1 MGRSSSLRVVWVLT
15 AVINS
20 VMLGQNAKPV
30 NASSP
35 ESPALQTAVAAPA
48 TKNESLSDKTDQ
60 KDSRGWL
67 PPGEDP
73 ENHLIS
79 PFLKH
84 LVQDQQAFWT
94 APLDLHKDD
103 WKWLAPFA
111 GFTGAMIASDGWIS
125 KQLPDAPSQLKR
137 SKDVSDYTVYSMV
150 GVSGASFLLGQL
162 THDDHL
168 QEAGLLSGEAAIN
181 STAVAYFLKEIT
193 QRPRPYQGNEHGSF
207 FEGGGSFPS
216 EHSAVAWSVASVWA
230 HEYPGK
236 LSQILAY
243 GLASAVSVT
252 RVTSKQHFASDVAIG
267 SALGWYFGREVYRA
281 HHDRELGG
289 TSWDSP
295 LPESTGEKTR
305 NPENMGSPYVPLDSW
320 VYPAIERLSALGYI
334 QTAYLGIRPWTRME
348 CARLLGEASDQA
360 SGDSD
365 ENGQAAEILTELAA
379 EFQSE
384 TSRLNGSEN
393 LGVSVDSVYTRVT
406 SISGPPLVDGYHFGQ
421 TIINDFGRPYGEGF
435 NNVSGVTAHA
445 VAGPLAF
452 GNNSMLSAIPIS
464 ENLFSKP
471 T

>member
-1 MGRSSSLRVVWVLT
+1 MMGRSSSLRVVWVLT

-20 VMLGQNAKPV
+20 VMLGQNAEPV

-181 STAVAYFLKEIT
+181 STAVATFSRRLRSGRAPTRAMSMDRFSKAAIRFPPST
-193 QRPRPYQGNEHGSF
+193 RPS
-207 FEGGGSFPS
+207 
-216 EHSAVAWSVASVWA
+216 
-230 HEYPGK
+230 PG
-236 LSQILAY
+236 
-243 GLASAVSVT
+243 
-252 RVTSKQHFASDVAIG
+252 R
-267 SALGWYFGREVYRA
+267 W
-281 HHDRELGG
+281 
-289 TSWDSP
+289 P
-295 LPESTGEKTR
+295 
-305 NPENMGSPYVPLDSW
+305 
-320 VYPAIERLSALGYI
+320 
-334 QTAYLGIRPWTRME
+334 
-348 CARLLGEASDQA
+348 
-360 SGDSD
+360 
-365 ENGQAAEILTELAA
+365 
-379 EFQSE
+379 
-384 TSRLNGSEN
+384 
-393 LGVSVDSVYTRVT
+393 
-406 SISGPPLVDGYHFGQ
+406 
-421 TIINDFGRPYGEGF
+421 
-435 NNVSGVTAHA
+435 VSGRTNTPAR
-445 VAGPLAF
+445 
-452 GNNSMLSAIPIS
+452 SARFWPMVWPRS
-464 ENLFSKP
+464 
-471 T
+471 